1 MKIFSKEFLEKEY
14 GGEKNKEWAKVT
26 SQPMDSQEK
35 EYDAGLKLLLVVLT
49 GSLIFSILGLVFN
62 GGTTLSQVSGL
73 LKEAGKR
80 LWSLDWFA
88 GYYSWHP
95 ALTQIVLMIIELSLA
110 ALVLAKSK
118 AGKVIYIVVNVLAVL
133 CELGIVFGWFALKSG
148 FLSERYLAKIGEDLA
163 AILQG
168 LGLGTI
174 SGLPTLT
181 DGFASLWV
189 LAVPLAQIGFHVT
202 ALILLLKNKKVKL
215 YLNYR
220 VL

>member
-62 GGTTLSQVSGL
+62 GGTTLSQVFGM

-95 ALTQIVLMIIELSLA
+95 ALTQIVLMIIELFLA

-118 AGKVIYIVVNVLAVL
+118 AGKGIYIVVSVLAVL
-133 CELGIVFGWFALKSG
+133 CELGIVFGW
-148 FLSERYLAKIGEDLA
+148 
-163 AILQG
+163 
-168 LGLGTI
+168 
-174 SGLPTLT
+174 
-181 DGFASLWV
+181 FASLWV
-189 LAVPLAQIGFHVT
+189 LAVPLAQIGFHVA
-202 ALILLLKNKKVKL
+202 ALILLLKNKKVKV